1 MHGGSYGT
9 VEHLLSTDSDTW
21 EIVATDAN
29 WETKQVLIIKWILKI
44 TKKRICHL
52 KNDQNRQNLKF
63 FFFLY
68 LLKN

>member
-29 WETKQVLIIKWILKI
+29 WETKQVLIIK
-44 TKKRICHL
+44 
-52 KNDQNRQNLKF
+52 
-63 FFFLY
+63 
-68 LLKN
+68 